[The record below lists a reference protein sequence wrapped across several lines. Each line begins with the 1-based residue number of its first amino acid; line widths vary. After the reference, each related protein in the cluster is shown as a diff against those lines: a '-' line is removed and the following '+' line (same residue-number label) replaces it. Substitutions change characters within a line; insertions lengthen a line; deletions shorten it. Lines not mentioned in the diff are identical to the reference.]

1 MLRRCRQVQL
11 WHSRRFDNGLL
22 AGLLLRDA
30 LLGDGVRAPLSGDLR
45 WRLLRA
51 RGALSRS
58 LGWRL
63 LGARGALGG
72 TLG

>member
-11 WHSRRFDNGLL
+11 WYSRRFDDGLL

-30 LLGDGVRAPLSGDLR
+30 LLGDGVRAALSGVLR

-51 RGALSRS
+51 RGALS
-58 LGWRL
+58 
-63 LGARGALGG
+63 GALGG
-72 TLG
+72 GCRGPGAH